1 MSLGYPSFLW
11 ALLVLAIPIIIHL
24 FNFRKTTRVYF
35 SNTRFLKHVKEE
47 TIKKRKLKQY
57 LVLVSR
63 LLFLFFLVI
72 AFCQPFL
79 PAKEQMNDQQ
89 NIVIYLDN
97 SLSMSSPA
105 GEKKRAL
112 DDAIQMAQNIL
123 DLFPANTRYRLI
135 TNDFAPFSNSYKTKA
150 EAADLLSQIKLS
162 AISRTASDITRRI
175 NDKNVTLFWLSDFQK
190 STFGSPVNVDTTW
203 QVRLVSTEL
212 ENNPNVF
219 IDSVYLENPFAITGE
234 RNTIKVRLRNVGHKK
249 IEGLITKL
257 TINQV
262 QAVATSVNIEPNSFT
277 EIPFDLA
284 SGLKA
289 SNTGVIS
296 FSDFPV
302 SFDNEFF
309 VALNFTSR
317 LSILEIKPTATSTFV
332 EKVFGNKELF
342 AFKSFTTSNLNYSLL
357 ASADLVVLNGIDKI
371 ESPLAEAINSY
382 KTNFG
387 ALMLVPGAKP
397 DIGSYQQILTVPL
410 TKTAPTEQT
419 ELDKPDF
426 QNPIFYHVFEEKT
439 TSIAMPHAS
448 PVMEWGVDRSAI
460 FKFKNNK
467 PFLSQ
472 FGKTF
477 LLASPLEKN
486 FTDFYNHALFVPVMY
501 RIAAQGKKSEQPLYY
516 SLTTITLSIPSDSL
530 TGEDPLRLIGAQE
543 IVPSQRKNN
552 GAVLMELPKD
562 EVSAGF
568 YRITNKKDTV
578 GLLAFDLDKNESL
591 LLQLTPEEAKAN
603 LGGKNNISIFK
614 ASSSDTFSTE
624 IKERYL
630 GTPLWKYAI
639 LLSLLFLLAEI
650 LLIRFLK

>member
-11 ALLVLAIPIIIHL
+11 ALLVLAIPILIHL

-35 SNTRFLKHVKEE
+35 SNTRFLKQVKEE
-47 TIKKRKLKQY
+47 TTQKRKLKQY
-57 LVLVSR
+57 LVLLSR
-63 LLFLFFLVI
+63 LLFLFFLVL

-112 DDAIQMAQNIL
+112 DDGIQMAQHIL

-150 EAADLLSQIKLS
+150 EVADLLSQIKLS
-162 AISRTASDITRRI
+162 AISRTANEITRQI
-175 NDKNVTLFWLSDFQK
+175 NEKRVTLFWLSDFQK
-190 STFGSPVNVDTTW
+190 STFGPPVNVDSTW
-203 QVRLVSTEL
+203 QVRLVATEL

-219 IDSVYLENPFAITGE
+219 VDSVYLENPFAITGE

-249 IEGLITKL
+249 IEGLVTKL

-262 QAVATSVNIEPNSFT
+262 QAAATSVTIEPNSFS

-284 SGLKA
+284 SGLK
-289 SNTGVIS
+289 SRNTGVIS

-309 VALNFTSR
+309 VALNFTGR
-317 LSILEIKPTATSTFV
+317 LSILEIKPAAAPTFV

-342 AFKSFTTSNLNYSLL
+342 AFRSFTTANLNYSLL
-357 ASADLVVLNGIDKI
+357 ASVDLVVLNGVDKI

-382 KTNFG
+382 KTNYG
-387 ALMLVPGAKP
+387 ALLLVPGTKP
-397 DIGSYQQILTVPL
+397 DIASYQQILTLPL
-410 TKTAPTEQT
+410 TKVAPSEPT

-439 TSIAMPHAS
+439 AAIAMPHAS
-448 PVMEWGVDRSAI
+448 PVIEWGNDRAAI
-460 FKFKNNK
+460 FRFKDSK

-477 LLASPLEKN
+477 LMASPLEKG
-486 FTDFYNHALFVPVMY
+486 FTDFYSHALFVPVMY
-501 RIAAQGKKSEQPLYY
+501 RVAAQGKKSEQPLYHP
-516 SLTTITLSIPSDSL
+516 LTTSTLTLPADSL
-530 TGEDPLRLIGAQE
+530 TGEDPLRLVGAQE

-552 GAVLMELPKD
+552 GAVVIDLPKD
-562 EVSAGF
+562 EVTAGF
-568 YRITNKKDTV
+568 YRVTNKKDTV

-591 LLQLTPEEAKAN
+591 LPQLTPEEAKAN
-603 LGGKNNISIFK
+603 LGGKANISVFK
-614 ASSSDTFSTE
+614 ASSVEAFSTE

-639 LLSLLFLLAEI
+639 VLSLLFLLAEI